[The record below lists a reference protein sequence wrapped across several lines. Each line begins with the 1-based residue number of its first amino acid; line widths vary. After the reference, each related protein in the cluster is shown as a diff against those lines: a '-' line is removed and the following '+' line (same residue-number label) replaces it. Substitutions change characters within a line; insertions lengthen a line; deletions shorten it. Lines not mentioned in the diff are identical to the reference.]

1 MSRVIFVVAFLALF
15 VGQLFA
21 QVERG
26 EPMPRRAVFGAQV
39 APVTTEENRERVGH
53 MKIVRVNP
61 ASTAEAVGFKAGDM
75 ILSINGQPIGSGA
88 ELTAVLRL
96 LNGNTDVKA
105 VVQRGDARVE
115 LSGKSVDRPKQKGD
129 GLVVE
134 YDQVLS
140 KGKRIRIITTRPAG
154 PDKKPVIF
162 WIGGIGAYSLDG
174 EYANIAYGNI
184 MGPLSKDYAI
194 VRIDKPGL
202 GDSEG
207 PIYSELLF
215 DDEMDA
221 YLQALR
227 LVKTLPWVDTEKIA
241 IVGHSMGGVFGPL
254 IAAQEKVA
262 GVAASGTLVKTWVE
276 YVLENSRRQSLLA
289 GAKPEDVDQEMVS
302 LSAVVQHLFY
312 EDMSPA
318 QIIEKYP
325 ALKDSV
331 NRQTPD
337 GKTYSGVGLGF
348 WQQLAKKN
356 LAGAWAKTDAKVLAL
371 WGVSDFISTRSDHEF
386 IAEIMN
392 AKSPGSAEFVA
403 VPNSDHGFFNNATF
417 KDSISKWGRPGN
429 TFNPNILE
437 ILGGWLKKTIG
448 S

>member
-1 MSRVIFVVAFLALF
+1 MNRSFAALGLFVVLSVQAL
-15 VGQLFA
+15 A

-26 EPMPRRAVFGAQV
+26 ATMPRRAVFGVQI
-39 APVTTEENRERVGH
+39 APVTAEENKERAGY

-61 ASTAEAVGFKAGDM
+61 GTTAENLGAKAGD
-75 ILSINGQPIGSGA
+75 ILLSVKGKKVPNGQS
-88 ELTAVLRL
+88 LTAVLRL
-96 LNGNTDVKA
+96 LNGNEDVKA
-105 VVQRGDARVE
+105 TVLRD
-115 LSGKSVDRPKQKGD
+115 GKSVELTGRSVEKPKQKAD

-134 YDQVLS
+134 YDQVVS
-140 KGKRIRIITTRPAG
+140 KGKRIRIISTRPSG
-154 PDKKPVIF
+154 EGKKPVIF

-174 EYANIAYGNI
+174 EYPNIAYGNV

-215 DDEMDA
+215 DDELDA

-227 LVKTLPWVDTEKIA
+227 LVKTMPWVDKDRIA

-254 IAAQEKVA
+254 VAAQEKVA

-276 YVLENSRRQSLLA
+276 YVLENTRRQSLIG
-289 GAKPEDVDQEMVS
+289 GAKPEDVDKSMVE
-302 LSAVVQHLFY
+302 LSAVIQHLFY
-312 EDMSPA
+312 EDMSPSA
-318 QIIEKYP
+318 IIRRYP
-325 ALKDSV
+325 KLKDAV
-331 NRQTPD
+331 NAQTPD

-356 LAGAWAKTDAKVLAL
+356 LAAAWAKTDAKVLAL
-371 WGVSDFISTRSDHEF
+371 WGQSDFISTRADHEF

-392 AKSPGSAEFVA
+392 AKSPGSGEFVM

-417 KDSISKWGRPGN
+417 KDSISKWGRGGN
-429 TFNPNILE
+429 AFNPNILE

-448 S
+448 